1 MTNAVNLYFK
11 PSKRGLLAALAAI
24 PGTKIIFDKELNF
37 RYIIERDGY
46 QVSLRTIESAGRIH
60 TYKQLWDEYHNEQP
74 QTFKDFALRYV
85 IWKALQNV
93 KDLPE
98 VEDGKPSK
106 SKGRKARAAV
116 VDS

>member
-11 PSKRGLLAALAAI
+11 PSKRGLLAALTAI
-24 PGTKIIFDKELNF
+24 PGAKIIFDKELNF

-74 QTFKDFALRYV
+74 KTFEDFALRYV
-85 IWKALQNV
+85 VWKALQAV

-98 VEDGKPSK
+98 IADGIPD
-106 SKGRKARAAV
+106 KGPRRKAKRFM